1 VGISAAITIMLLA
14 YRESRGERRPIDW
27 IGSVTVVTGIVLFLL
42 ELAQGGSAW
51 AWLSWQS
58 FTIAGG
64 SLLSLLVFYYVEHRV
79 AEPVLDF
86 ALFKNRTF
94 SVMTL
99 VSILTG
105 AGMFGAVVYIP
116 WFIQGVVGVDPN
128 QAGNVM
134 TPMMMTV
141 VVFSLLSGRLVIKFP
156 YRYMISAGFGVMVV
170 AFLFMT
176 RWTVDTTQLLATLNS
191 MLLGVG
197 LGMLMPIMT
206 LAMQNAFPASR
217 RGVVTSAATFFRQM
231 GSTIGVTLFGAVF
244 NHQMASQYQS
254 KVAPQVAQ
262 LGPMLAKLPAQ
273 AQEFFRQVAESP
285 QMLVRL
291 LLSQDAQAA
300 IPAAVRPGFIAGVK
314 GMMVDSMHVV
324 FWGGLAVVALGLIVV
339 QFLGNTN
346 LRQQANE
353 QGVQARIE
361 VPVIAD

>member
-1 VGISAAITIMLLA
+1 
-14 YRESRGERRPIDW
+14 
-27 IGSVTVVTGIVLFLL
+27 
-42 ELAQGGSAW
+42 
-51 AWLSWQS
+51 
-58 FTIAGG
+58 
-64 SLLSLLVFYYVEHRV
+64 
-79 AEPVLDF
+79 
-86 ALFKNRTF
+86 
-94 SVMTL
+94 
-99 VSILTG
+99 
-105 AGMFGAVVYIP
+105 
-116 WFIQGVVGVDPN
+116 
-128 QAGNVM
+128 
-134 TPMMMTV
+134 
-141 VVFSLLSGRLVIKFP
+141 
-156 YRYMISAGFGVMVV
+156 
-170 AFLFMT
+170 
-176 RWTVDTTQLLATLNS
+176 
-191 MLLGVG
+191 
-197 LGMLMPIMT
+197 
-206 LAMQNAFPASR
+206 
-217 RGVVTSAATFFRQM
+217 VVTSAATFFRQM